1 MPSYAIDSADSTLH
15 LASRRN
21 WPACTKPCSRKVNEG
36 FPCTC
41 VGGLHVLSRAPS
53 PAEALEVIE
62 KDRPD
67 VCTLHCWRHG
77 GTTTCICG
85 EEEGDEGTTEGGW

>member
-1 MPSYAIDSADSTLH
+1 MPSFPVHGPDARLH
-15 LASRRN
+15 LAKRRN
-21 WPACTKPCSRKVNEG
+21 YPAVHELPPT
-36 FPCTC
+36 
-41 VGGLHVLSRAPS
+41 PS
-53 PAEALEVIE
+53 PAEALEVIGRD
-62 KDRPD
+62 KPD